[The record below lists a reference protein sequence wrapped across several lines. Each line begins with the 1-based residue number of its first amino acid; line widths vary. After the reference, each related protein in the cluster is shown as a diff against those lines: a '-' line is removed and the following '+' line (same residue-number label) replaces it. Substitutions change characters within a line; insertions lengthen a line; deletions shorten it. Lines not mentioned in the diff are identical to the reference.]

1 MRNFIGSFLIAFAAF
16 LSFLRNMIFFALT
29 VGIVLGILMI
39 TMFSLFELFNHLAPN
54 NEYPMPIV
62 LFKKPIWDVVVVVL
76 GGATMWLGIKKMFE
90 SDEADSKVRT
100 KDKEYLF

>member
-1 MRNFIGSFLIAFAAF
+1 MRNFIGGFLIALAAF
-16 LSFLRNMIFFALT
+16 LSFLRNMIFFVLT
-29 VGIVLGILMI
+29 VGIVGGIFII
-39 TMFSLFELFNHLAPN
+39 TMFSLFELFGRVSPQDF
-54 NEYPMPIV
+54 PMEIV